1 MNEEST
7 ILVVDD
13 EPALRLGLAAKI
25 KRQGYKVVTASNGV
39 EGIQSARDFLPD
51 LILSDVMMPP
61 PNGFEMR
68 RLMGKDPQLA
78 SIPFIFLTARNGVGD
93 RINGIRDGAD
103 DYITKPFVTD
113 ELFARIE
120 AVLRR
125 VKTAR
130 AHGREE
136 MSKIVQGDMEKLKQ
150 EILRNFQ
157 HEMRTPLTNIIMPL
171 ELIINNKFDDPE
183 EQAQFIRMALSNVD
197 RLDSLVSDFILLTNI
212 DQGNLNSVRQSIDV
226 NNHILLP
233 TQKRLERYKSK
244 NIKFVPQIE
253 LKGEITAPRRE
264 FTRALVHL
272 VDNAFK
278 FGPDNGQVKLVV
290 ESTEDGS
297 AMITVQDYGPGIPHE
312 FREKVFERY
321 YQINQGDSRKYDGL
335 GVGLTIVRAVF
346 SNIGGTVSILDDEAG
361 CVIKATIP
369 AITSEDIFYG

>member
-1 MNEEST
+1 
-7 ILVVDD
+7 
-13 EPALRLGLAAKI
+13 
-25 KRQGYKVVTASNGV
+25 
-39 EGIQSARDFLPD
+39 
-51 LILSDVMMPP
+51 
-61 PNGFEMR
+61 
-68 RLMGKDPQLA
+68 
-78 SIPFIFLTARNGVGD
+78 
-93 RINGIRDGAD
+93 
-103 DYITKPFVTD
+103 
-113 ELFARIE
+113 
-120 AVLRR
+120 
-125 VKTAR
+125 
-130 AHGREE
+130 
-136 MSKIVQGDMEKLKQ
+136 
-150 EILRNFQ
+150 
-157 HEMRTPLTNIIMPL
+157 
-171 ELIINNKFDDPE
+171 
-183 EQAQFIRMALSNVD
+183 
-197 RLDSLVSDFILLTNI
+197 
-212 DQGNLNSVRQSIDV
+212 VRQSIDV

-335 GVGLTIVRAVF
+335 GVGLTIARAVF
-346 SNIGGTVSILDDEAG
+346 SNSGGTVSILDDEAG

-369 AITSEDIFYG
+369 AVTSEDIFYG